1 MPKISSA
8 LRDRSG
14 PLLSGIIDLVS
25 PVFRASGDVF
35 VFRLSGTGRLAP
47 AGSGHDWRRPRI
59 VRHDSG
65 VIESVYDAS
74 CCEIL

>member
-14 PLLSGIIDLVS
+14 PLLSGIIDLASQVFGANGGLFVS
-25 PVFRASGDVF
+25 
-35 VFRLSGTGRLAP
+35 RLSGTGRLAP

-74 CCEIL
+74 CREIL